1 VLLLVAGALFLVTS
15 IDLVTRQERLVHLF
29 IFRYFDR
36 PWPYL
41 APFKVDYSGWLLA
54 FAVAFAAGLALCLWP
69 RLRRAGVAALC
80 ATGVAFALFGVD
92 VLLIGASPHWGQRKL
107 FEAYYKGR
115 EIHGVDLIYYGGK
128 RLHDDWSPPRDLEVR
143 SVIPDTLRVGDPMTV
158 HWELR
163 NANEGVQEHG
173 DLHGQVATVDEAGDR
188 FTISIPE
195 RERAEISALAERNRG
210 ATDDKRRF
218 VAVKADRMIAWQLFW
233 RGENFY
239 SGGEIWNP
247 RIKDMQTAFKDTDNT
262 AFLAYLRERMNQGR
276 KFWIAT
282 EIGRVAN
289 LKTVLPTKTAQDTM
303 TVPSETSNKFG
314 VVKFTL
320 DEGPSPGTT
329 IEERPQ

>member
-1 VLLLVAGALFLVTS
+1 
-15 IDLVTRQERLVHLF
+15 
-29 IFRYFDR
+29 
-36 PWPYL
+36 
-41 APFKVDYSGWLLA
+41 
-54 FAVAFAAGLALCLWP
+54 
-69 RLRRAGVAALC
+69 
-80 ATGVAFALFGVD
+80 
-92 VLLIGASPHWGQRKL
+92 
-107 FEAYYKGR
+107 
-115 EIHGVDLIYYGGK
+115 
-128 RLHDDWSPPRDLEVR
+128 
-143 SVIPDTLRVGDPMTV
+143 
-158 HWELR
+158 
-163 NANEGVQEHG
+163 
-173 DLHGQVATVDEAGDR
+173 
-188 FTISIPE
+188 
-195 RERAEISALAERNRG
+195 
-210 ATDDKRRF
+210 
-218 VAVKADRMIAWQLFW
+218 VKADRMIAWQLFW